1 MLGEWPMSLP
11 RGCSNQGAQQ
21 RCYSG
26 ACFFVRFLLPSPYLS
41 DARALL
47 ACLLYTEDKGALQPD
62 ITELLLQYDDAADI
76 IDALTGGDDKRNKD
90 HAHGTRDPLPPLPD
104 GATGWCACRFCPSLI
119 YSDDDLYCDFCWPV
133 DCGCECWCL
142 CMGHN
147 EVDNIVGNPDELPPK
162 PKMPKGK
169 PTGWVTTFRW
179 RSTAGAR
186 PACAS
191 CTKGARS
198 TRGSPT
204 PANCTL
210 T

>member
-1 MLGEWPMSLP
+1 MADEPSSRLQHPRRSAEMSHRCLLLCTLP
-11 RGCSNQGAQQ
+11 FAI
-21 RCYSG
+21 
-26 ACFFVRFLLPSPYLS
+26 LLSVS
-41 DARALL
+41 RMCL
-47 ACLLYTEDKGALQPD
+47 ACSALCHTEALQPD

-191 CTKGARS
+191 CTKSARS
-198 TRGSPT
+198 TTLGWSPT